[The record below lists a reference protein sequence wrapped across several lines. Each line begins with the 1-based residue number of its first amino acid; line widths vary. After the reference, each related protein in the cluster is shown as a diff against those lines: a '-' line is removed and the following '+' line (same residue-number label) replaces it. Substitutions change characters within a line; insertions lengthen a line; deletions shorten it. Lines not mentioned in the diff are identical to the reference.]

1 MSQII
6 VDLAKEAGI
15 AHLPLMEKIGGRSFL
30 ANMEQLI
37 VFAKLVARTAREDER
52 KKLKGST

>member
-15 AHLPLMEKIGGRSFL
+15 VHLPLMEKIGGRSFL

>member
-30 ANMEQLI
+30 ANMEQLTM
-37 VFAKLVARTAREDER
+37 FAKLVARTAREDER
-52 KKLKGST
+52 KKLKG